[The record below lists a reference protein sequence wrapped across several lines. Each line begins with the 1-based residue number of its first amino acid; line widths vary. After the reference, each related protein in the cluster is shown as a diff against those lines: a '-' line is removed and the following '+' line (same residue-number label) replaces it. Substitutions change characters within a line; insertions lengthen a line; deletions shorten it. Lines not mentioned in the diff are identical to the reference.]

1 MALIDSPR
9 WRAMPPM
16 ADAPAMA
23 MASHISLLRTVLG
36 MSPPAV
42 FMSARPGRSV
52 RPAGGLFRP
61 ANDSSKPA
69 AGHLAPRRERGGARC
84 PAAGK
89 RGAQWYNSPPCAR
102 HKTSISLPAHVSFE
116 PDHPGIRR
124 RPLAG
129 HAVGA

>member
-52 RPAGGLFRP
+52 WPAGGLFRP
-61 ANDSSKPA
+61 PNDNSKPPA
-69 AGHLAPRRERGGARC
+69 AHLAPRRVRDGAG
-84 PAAGK
+84 PPPGGK
-89 RGAQWYNSPPCAR
+89 RGAMFQFAASPTAPN
-102 HKTSISLPAHVSFE
+102 
-116 PDHPGIRR
+116 
-124 RPLAG
+124 
-129 HAVGA
+129 